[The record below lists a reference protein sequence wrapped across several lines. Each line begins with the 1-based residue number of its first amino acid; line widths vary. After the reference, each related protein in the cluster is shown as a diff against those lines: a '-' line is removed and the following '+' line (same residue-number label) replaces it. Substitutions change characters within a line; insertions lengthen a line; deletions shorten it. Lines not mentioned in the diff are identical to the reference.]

1 MSNNQVKL
9 DFGNVQDVGKSG
21 THPEVLKRHN
31 EIVQLMRELSDEE
44 HIDAL
49 FSFAATKWHRLRN
62 SENPDFRAKSG
73 SLQGEEK

>member
-1 MSNNQVKL
+1 MNKDFKVSVK
-9 DFGNVQDVGKSG
+9 SE
-21 THPEVLKRHN
+21 EVKRRHN

-49 FSFAATKWHRLRN
+49 FAFASAKWNRLRN
-62 SENPDFRAKSG
+62 SENPSFSAKSG